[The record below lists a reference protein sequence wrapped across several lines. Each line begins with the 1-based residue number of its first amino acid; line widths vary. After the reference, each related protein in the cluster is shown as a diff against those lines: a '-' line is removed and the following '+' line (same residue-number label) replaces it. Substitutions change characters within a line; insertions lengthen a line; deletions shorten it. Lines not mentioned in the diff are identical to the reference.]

1 MSVCIHAIPLAQAT
15 LFPTLSLSLSL
26 ESTLLFLSLSQTRR
40 SSVDLN
46 MATPMVEDNFE
57 DDTLSSMSTD
67 DVTRA
72 SRLLDNEIR
81 ILKVSLP
88 ISLWRNLDL
97 III

>member
-15 LFPTLSLSLSL
+15 LFPTLSLSL

>member
-1 MSVCIHAIPLAQAT
+1 
-15 LFPTLSLSLSL
+15 
-26 ESTLLFLSLSQTRR
+26 
-40 SSVDLN
+40 

>member
-1 MSVCIHAIPLAQAT
+1 MPSPLRK
-15 LFPTLSLSLSL
+15 LPCSRLSLSLSL